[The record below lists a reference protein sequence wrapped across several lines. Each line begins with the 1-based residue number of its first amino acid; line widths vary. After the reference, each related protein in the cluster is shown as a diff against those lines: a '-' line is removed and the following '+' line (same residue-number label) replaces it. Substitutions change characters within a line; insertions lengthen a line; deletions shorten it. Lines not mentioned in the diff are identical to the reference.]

1 LLDLAVKHGL
11 LPLLHARLRDLEN
24 EQIPEAV
31 LARAESVYYVN
42 LRRNVLL
49 QHELG
54 QIVRSLHE
62 EDVEVIVLKGGA
74 LAWTVYASPGLRPM
88 VDLDLLVRPEQME
101 RVGLVVGA
109 LGFHR
114 SASLPAHMVPF
125 QERFGGGVEWIRE
138 RNGKMTRLDVQH
150 DLVGVDW
157 CRRAFSIEAGALWE
171 AAPPLDL
178 GGMLARQL
186 SAVDALI
193 HLCLHPALHHGYACS
208 FIGYVDMDHL
218 ICQAGSDLFWTRLL
232 ERVRRFRVKT
242 TVYWGLTAAH
252 DLLATPVPAE
262 VLAELAP
269 QGVRLHLLRRL
280 APLNEEVVLPGAG
293 RQLTGVRQVLLYV
306 VLVDRLQDA
315 WRMLW
320 SILFPDLEWLAARY
334 ALEGKGQA
342 RLYRLVHPFRVARA
356 FVRGL
361 YRPLVQSSLE

>member
-1 LLDLAVKHGL
+1 
-11 LPLLHARLRDLEN
+11 
-24 EQIPEAV
+24 
-31 LARAESVYYVN
+31 
-42 LRRNVLL
+42 
-49 QHELG
+49 
-54 QIVRSLHE
+54 
-62 EDVEVIVLKGGA
+62 
-74 LAWTVYASPGLRPM
+74 
-88 VDLDLLVRPEQME
+88 
-101 RVGLVVGA
+101 
-109 LGFHR
+109 
-114 SASLPAHMVPF
+114 
-125 QERFGGGVEWIRE
+125 
-138 RNGKMTRLDVQH
+138 
-150 DLVGVDW
+150 
-157 CRRAFSIEAGALWE
+157 
-171 AAPPLDL
+171 
-178 GGMLARQL
+178 L

-208 FIGYVDMDHL
+208 FIGYVDIDRL

-252 DLLATPVPAE
+252 DLLATPMPAE
-262 VLAELAP
+262 VLADLAP

-320 SILFPDLEWLAARY
+320 SILFPDLEWLAVRY

-356 FVRGL
+356 FLRGL